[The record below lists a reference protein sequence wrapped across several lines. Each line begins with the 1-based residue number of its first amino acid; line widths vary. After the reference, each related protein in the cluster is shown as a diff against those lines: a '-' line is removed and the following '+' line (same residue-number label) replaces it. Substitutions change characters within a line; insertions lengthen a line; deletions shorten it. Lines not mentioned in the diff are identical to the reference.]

1 MVVIVMVFFMQDE
14 SHSQEPGP
22 STSVQT
28 APVRYPPPPQR
39 TVQRETKETQT
50 LVFDDKEKC
59 RMCGEGELDK
69 RALWVGS
76 SQPKCDYWVHVCC
89 LHIKA
94 TSQRSLTKIAWYC
107 PQHWGS
113 EIN

>member
-1 MVVIVMVFFMQDE
+1 MQDE
-14 SHSQEPGP
+14 SQSQEPGP
-22 STSVQT
+22 STSVQA
-28 APVRYPPPPQR
+28 APVRYPSPQR

-69 RALWVGS
+69 RALWVGC
-76 SQPKCDYWVHVCC
+76 SQPKCDYWVHACC

-94 TSQRSLTKIAWYC
+94 TSQRSLTKIA
-107 PQHWGS
+107 
-113 EIN
+113 

>member
-1 MVVIVMVFFMQDE
+1 MVFFMQDE

-22 STSVQT
+22 SISVQT
-28 APVRYPPPPQR
+28 APVRYPPPQR

-69 RALWVGS
+69 RALWVGCNPS
-76 SQPKCDYWVHVCC
+76 ATIGYMFVAFTARQPAKG
-89 LHIKA
+89 L
-94 TSQRSLTKIAWYC
+94 SPRSLGIA
-107 PQHWGS
+107 PSTGVVK
-113 EIN
+113 